1 MPLLLRIAYIAWS
14 SPNTVI
20 GIGFGLF
27 GLLTG
32 GRARLRSGIL
42 EFYGGGVR
50 WVLQRGPTG
59 GFASAITLGHTILG
73 QNETALDLCRDHEH
87 VHVRQYERWGPLFLP
102 AYLLCSLVLWLRGQD
117 AYRDNPFERE
127 AYEKTDA
134 R

>member
-1 MPLLLRIAYIAWS
+1 MPSLTKTAYVAWS
-14 SPNTVI
+14 LPNTALGTCI
-20 GIGFGLF
+20 GLL

-32 GRARLRSGIL
+32 GHVQVRRGVL

-50 WVLQRGPTG
+50 WILQRGPAG
-59 GFASAITLGHTILG
+59 GFASAITFGHTILG

-87 VHVRQYERWGPLFLP
+87 VHVRQYECWGPLFLP
-102 AYLLCSLVLWLRGQD
+102 AYLLCSLVLWLRGRD

-134 R
+134 G